1 MKLTSKLFHLSP
13 DSHSSSLQQ
22 LHNKVN
28 KVVEILNFNTN
39 IPQNCHCN
47 CSQSCS
53 QNCSQNCSIFSP
65 SISHQSPVSHS
76 FSLQQLHNKVNKV
89 VEILNLN
96 TKLSM
101 MLLSKLSSNLTLKL
115 ALKLTLK
122 LFSKLSMKL
131 TAKLFQKLSR
141 KWSSK
146 LSTKM
151 FLNLSSKFRTGS
163 GFFIDH
169 HLWRAGILMLSRL

>member
-1 MKLTSKLFHLSP
+1 MFFKLLKLAKIERISPITFGFWVFMQQNKILQTNVVCMKQATTLCPRLAFATSELSPKLSSKLSPKLFSKLSMKLTSKLFHLSP

-65 SISHQSPVSHS
+65 SISH
-76 FSLQQLHNKVNKV
+76 
-89 VEILNLN
+89 
-96 TKLSM
+96 
-101 MLLSKLSSNLTLKL
+101 
-115 ALKLTLK
+115 
-122 LFSKLSMKL
+122 
-131 TAKLFQKLSR
+131 
-141 KWSSK
+141 
-146 LSTKM
+146 
-151 FLNLSSKFRTGS
+151 
-163 GFFIDH
+163 
-169 HLWRAGILMLSRL
+169 